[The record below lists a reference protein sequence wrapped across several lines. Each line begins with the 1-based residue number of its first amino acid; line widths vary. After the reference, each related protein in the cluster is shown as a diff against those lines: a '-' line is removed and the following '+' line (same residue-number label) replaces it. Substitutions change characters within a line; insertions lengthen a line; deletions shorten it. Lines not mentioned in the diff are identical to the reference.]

1 MDLPPEGN
9 GRPKA
14 KPRGV
19 PRTADQVRV
28 VQAKS
33 VAAKRQR
40 KAEVDAE
47 RQRGRRSLPDRTAL
61 SASDAR
67 SLVAP
72 FLVGVNPVL
81 NARIQ
86 GLLRG
91 ARSLDKSWDAVDE
104 HMFGPVQGS
113 RSNIKRL
120 RSEHGHAAERCLLKA
135 SLAAHANRAHRR
147 SFFEMPRETHGR
159 WKLIDAVDHLSCDS
173 SPMRNRVR
181 FQMLGDRH
189 GASQEKSNQA
199 LVVSNILEDTYSGLQ
214 PAKS

>member
-19 PRTADQVRV
+19 PRTADQMRV

-40 KAEVDAE
+40 KAEADAE

-91 ARSLDKSWDAVDE
+91 ASSLDKSWDAVDE
-104 HMFGPVQGS
+104 HMFGPG
-113 RSNIKRL
+113 
-120 RSEHGHAAERCLLKA
+120 
-135 SLAAHANRAHRR
+135 
-147 SFFEMPRETHGR
+147 PR
-159 WKLIDAVDHLSCDS
+159 ISI
-173 SPMRNRVR
+173 
-181 FQMLGDRH
+181 QY
-189 GASQEKSNQA
+189 QA
-199 LVVSNILEDTYSGLQ
+199 IEV
-214 PAKS
+214 